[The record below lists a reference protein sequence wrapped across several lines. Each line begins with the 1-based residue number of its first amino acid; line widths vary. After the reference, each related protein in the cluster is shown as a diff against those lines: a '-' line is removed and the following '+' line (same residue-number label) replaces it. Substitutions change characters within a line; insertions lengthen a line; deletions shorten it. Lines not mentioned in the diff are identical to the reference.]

1 MQNLFYGWLDT
12 IIIPQIP
19 AKEKE
24 KTQRNIKKRG
34 GHLWASTF
42 QIVKKS
48 PVQPTCADGQDT
60 YREI

>member
-42 QIVKKS
+42 LLERAKGS
-48 PVQPTCADGQDT
+48 ADAGEL
-60 YREI
+60 RPG